1 MIKEQWNSSIFFV
14 VYFLRVFNFSLIYQ
28 NIVINMLYFAT
39 VSKVVITNTDNC
51 GLQEY
56 FKRGM
61 LAV

>member
-1 MIKEQWNSSIFFV
+1 
-14 VYFLRVFNFSLIYQ
+14 
-28 NIVINMLYFAT
+28 MLYFAT